1 MNRIEILTWFQ
12 HQWRKLVSFMI
23 GFEFGFYI
31 RLFHWRVWDI
41 FFLKSEGLCLGL
53 NFLNNRMKSLSILL
67 VNTNSIFMSVKS
79 RVDNFFKNVTIK
91 TQLLF
96 FFNLDSFIF
105 CNSFRHWLNHF
116 LTQEFR
122 GTFHILDFDKFFH
135 EVLQKYMCRNVRL
148 LEVIDG
154 RFDRLITFR
163 ILNFVK
169 IRLEI
174 FEKIIWFV
182 YLIFLRINCITH
194 FL

>member
-1 MNRIEILTWFQ
+1 
-12 HQWRKLVSFMI
+12 
-23 GFEFGFYI
+23 
-31 RLFHWRVWDI
+31 
-41 FFLKSEGLCLGL
+41 
-53 NFLNNRMKSLSILL
+53 MKSLSILFI
-67 VNTNSIFMSVKS
+67 NTNSIFMSVKS

-105 CNSFRHWLNHF
+105 CYGFRHGLNHF
-116 LTQEFR
+116 LIQEFR
-122 GTFHILDFDKFFH
+122 RTFHILDFDKFLH

-163 ILNFVK
+163 ILNFVN

-174 FEKIIWFV
+174 FKKIIWLID
-182 YLIFLRINCITH
+182 LIFLRVNCITH